1 MLRSVWYVCAFLLG
15 KLPYCHNE
23 HVLCLLYT
31 NASAWLVCLY
41 LLNSKT
47 VFDKWVFKLSMK
59 GNMHFKLRGE
69 KNFVNC
75 WWFQMIEVVLFSETV
90 RSHRRNEEQGYFDTF
105 SYRKGVHWLQ
115 RRPNIFI
122 SIFQ

>member
-1 MLRSVWYVCAFLLG
+1 MLHSVWYVCAFLLG

-59 GNMHFKLRGE
+59 GNMHFKFRGE

-90 RSHRRNEEQGYFDTF
+90 RLHRRNEEQGTMCIMYVCFRYF
-105 SYRKGVHWLQ
+105 RL
-115 RRPNIFI
+115 
-122 SIFQ
+122 